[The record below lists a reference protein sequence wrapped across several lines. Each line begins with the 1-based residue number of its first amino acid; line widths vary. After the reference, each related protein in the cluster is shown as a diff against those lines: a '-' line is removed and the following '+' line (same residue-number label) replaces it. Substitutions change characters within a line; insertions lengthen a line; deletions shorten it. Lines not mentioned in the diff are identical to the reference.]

1 MVKAQRRKVERDQV
15 RNAEAGPN
23 GLGPGI
29 LDGVDHVGSKGKA
42 YGWGT
47 GLTAKVLEVRTPS
60 WRSQHV
66 SWLVLYMRNTAKD
79 YS

>member
-1 MVKAQRRKVERDQV
+1 V
-15 RNAEAGPN
+15 RNAQAGPS

-29 LDGVDHVGSKGKA
+29 LDGVDAIGGKGKA

-47 GLTAKVLEVRTPS
+47 GLKAKVLEVRTPS
-60 WRSQHV
+60 WRSEHV
-66 SWLVLYMRNTAKD
+66 SSLVSCKRHTAND